1 MDIFGK
7 VKEKLMNEL
16 IDIVEWLDDSRDTL
30 VYRFQRYQ
38 NEIKN
43 GAKLIVREG
52 QTAVFVNEGQIAD
65 VFRPGTYTLD
75 TKNLPILAT
84 LRGWK
89 YGFTSPF
96 KAEVYFVNT
105 RQFTDLKWGTAN
117 PIMLRDPEFG
127 PVRLRAYGTYAMRVS
142 DAGTLVKEIAGTNGR
157 LTIDGLTDQIR
168 NFIVSRFSES
178 LAESKIPAL
187 DLAANYSELG
197 GIIAGHMK
205 PAVGQYGI
213 ELTTLLV
220 ENISLPPEVEQA
232 LDART
237 KMGVIGDLSR
247 YTQFQT
253 AEALRDAAKNP
264 GGNAAAGMGAGMGFA
279 MAQQMAQSLGQAQ
292 QAAAPG
298 GHNAAAPPP
307 LPNAAAA
314 FFVGINGT
322 QAGPFDSGTLAA
334 KVRAGEITR
343 DTLVWKQGM
352 ANWVAAGSMTDL
364 ASFFAS
370 TPPPLPPQ

>member
-89 YGFTSPF
+89 YGFNSPF

-117 PIMLRDPEFG
+117 PIMLRDAEFG

-298 GHNAAAPPP
+298 GHSAAAPPP
-307 LPNAAAA
+307 LPNAAVA

-322 QAGPFDSGTLAA
+322 QAGPFDAGTLAA

-352 ANWVAAGSMTDL
+352 ANWAAAGSVTDL